1 MHVVTIAARNYLPF
15 ARLLARSFKQH
26 NPTDTFVILLVDAE
40 PGEISSE
47 QDFEIATPVDLPI
60 DPDEFRRLA
69 LFYNVTELSTAMKP
83 WALEMLLRRGSATA
97 VYLDPDIYVYSS
109 LAELET
115 LSLERGIVLTPH
127 GVVPMR
133 RDGLR
138 PTEADIMGSG
148 VYNLGFIAV
157 GQGNVPMLHWWQER
171 LRRDSISAPDQMLFT
186 DQRWIDLVPSYWECA
201 ILRDPGYNVAYWN
214 LDNRPVERI
223 DGELYAGG
231 RPLRF
236 FHFSGY
242 RPETPWVLSKYVA
255 DNPRVVLSEH
265 PVVRELCNEY
275 GRMAKSEGMVP
286 GQTAEYRFNRLANG
300 IPITRGMRRL
310 YRAEM
315 IRADKGKAD
324 YPPPPFDPSTESAL
338 HAWFLAPQGPRLN
351 RLLMDLWESRPDL
364 RRAFPGV
371 PRGNISGFLQWAAT
385 SGVAEQEIPAAWLP
399 GAEGLPRIPQPH
411 DTDLAG
417 VNLSGYFAAELGMG
431 QGGRLLIEAVKTS
444 GLPFSTLKSERTTSR
459 QLAEFSASD
468 SDLRYPI
475 NIAFVNADQFP
486 FWVADVGPE
495 LLEGR
500 YTIGVWAWEV
510 AEFPDRF
517 KEALDVVDEVW
528 AISEF
533 VRDAIAAKTSKPV
546 FVFPLP
552 IPLPKLDEIE
562 PLDRG
567 ALGLSD
573 EQYFLF
579 VFDYLSI
586 LERKNPLATVEAFC
600 LAFRDGEGP
609 SLVIKTINGELC
621 RVERERVRQ
630 ACTGRSDI
638 HLIEDYL
645 SAGTLHSL
653 MANAAAYVSL
663 HRSEG
668 YGLTMSEAM
677 SLGRPVIATGY
688 SGNLDFMNSEN
699 SLLVPF
705 ELVPVGPAAGPYP
718 ASTSW
723 AQPDI
728 RAAAAYLR
736 RIVDDPEFARQLGE
750 RARES
755 VAKVG
760 APSIAADF
768 VRGRVEAIMAG
779 GHRMR
784 KKGRATDQVM
794 LTRKVK
800 GGINAARRLIG
811 ATPDQYPPSLLL
823 RIARRSRR
831 GARRVLV
838 PLRRGANRRLG
849 DLDAR
854 GAVTPVS
861 LSTRVDEAVARVD
874 TLSARSDDLSARTDG
889 NLAISLDIGR
899 RLDTAVARLNGL
911 DLEMAAR
918 PYTADGMSME
928 RVAPDGARY
937 LGFSAEGAPDG
948 TYATFEDVFRGD
960 EDFIKERLRPY
971 VDLLAG
977 HGPVLDV
984 GCGRGEMLSLLAEA
998 GIPATG
1004 IDLDLSMLER
1014 ARAQGLQ
1021 VAQGD
1026 AIEYLSS
1033 LPNES
1038 LGAIVSFQV
1047 VEHLPVQA
1055 LRELTAQSRRVLR
1068 PGGVFIAET
1077 VNPHS
1082 PPALKVFWLDLTH
1095 VRPLF
1100 PESLLLLTQEC
1111 GFESGQVFFPLG
1123 SGDLDHDLRNCGEYA
1138 VVARVSQ
1145 GDL

>member
-15 ARLLARSFKQH
+15 ARLLARSFKRH
-26 NPTDTFVILLVDAE
+26 NSADTFVILLVDAE
-40 PGEISSE
+40 PGEVSPE
-47 QDFEIATPVDLPI
+47 ADFEIATPADLPI

-83 WALEMLLRRGSATA
+83 WALEMLLRRGSTTA

-115 LSLERGIVLTPH
+115 LSLEHGIVLTPH

-148 VYNLGFIAV
+148 VYNLGFVAV
-157 GQGNVPMLHWWQER
+157 GRTNIPMLHWWQER

-201 ILRDPGYNVAYWN
+201 ILRNPGYNVAYWN

-242 RPETPWVLSKYVA
+242 RPETPWILSKYVA

-265 PVVRELCNEY
+265 PVVRELCDEY
-275 GRMAKSEGMVP
+275 GRMAQAEGMMP
-286 GQTAEYRFNRLANG
+286 GQTTEYRFNRLANG

-310 YRAEM
+310 YRSEM
-315 IRADKGKAD
+315 IRADKGKAE
-324 YPPPPFDPSTESAL
+324 YPPAPFDPSTESDL
-338 HAWFLAPQGPRLN
+338 HDWFLAPQGHRLN
-351 RLLMDLWESRPDL
+351 RLLMDIWGSRPDL
-364 RRAFPGV
+364 RRAYPGV
-371 PRGNISGFLQWAAT
+371 PRGNVSGFLQWAAT

-399 GAEGLPRIPQPH
+399 GAEGLPRAGRPRA
-411 DTDLAG
+411 TNEMG

-431 QGGRLLIEAVKTS
+431 QGGRLLIEAVKAA
-444 GLPFSTLKSERTTSR
+444 GLPFSTLKSERTMSR
-459 QLAEFSASD
+459 QLAAFSAGD

-486 FWVADVGPE
+486 LWVTDVGTE

-510 AEFPDRF
+510 DEFPERF
-517 KEALDVVDEVW
+517 KEALDLVDEVW

-533 VRDAIAAKTSKPV
+533 VRDAIAAKTMKPV

-552 IPLPKLDEIE
+552 IPLPQLDEME

-567 ALGLSD
+567 ALELSD
-573 EQYFLF
+573 QPYFLF
-579 VFDYLSI
+579 VFDYLSV
-586 LERKNPLATVEAFC
+586 LERKNPLATIEAFC
-600 LAFRDGEGP
+600 LAFREGEGP
-609 SLVIKTINGELC
+609 SLVIKTINGDRC

-630 ACTGRSDI
+630 ASAGRSDI

-645 SAGTLHSL
+645 AAGTLHSL

-688 SGNLDFMNSEN
+688 SGNLDFMNSDN

-705 ELVPVGPAAGPYP
+705 ELVPVGPDAGPYP

-723 AQPDI
+723 AQPDT

-736 RIVDDPEFARQLGE
+736 QIIDDPEFARQLGE
-750 RARES
+750 RARAS
-755 VAKVG
+755 VATVG

-768 VRGRVEAIMAG
+768 VRGRVEAIMADG
-779 GHRMR
+779 SRRRHNDRTT
-784 KKGRATDQVM
+784 GRGM
-794 LTRKVK
+794 LTHMVK
-800 GGINAARRLIG
+800 RRINTARRLIG
-811 ATPDQYPPSLLL
+811 ATADQNPPSLVL
-823 RIARRSRR
+823 RVARRLRR
-831 GARRVLV
+831 VARRVLA
-838 PLRRGANRRLG
+838 PLRPGAHRSHDDTAG
-849 DLDAR
+849 SAATS
-854 GAVTPVS
+854 GS
-861 LSTRVDEAVARVD
+861 LRDRVDQTVARLN
-874 TLSARSDDLSARTDG
+874 TLSSRSDELSARTDG
-889 NLAISLDIGR
+889 TLAISLDVGR
-899 RLDTAVARLNGL
+899 RMDSAVARLDGL
-911 DLEMAAR
+911 DFEMAAR
-918 PYTADGMSME
+918 PYTADGKSME
-928 RVAPDGARY
+928 RVGPDGARY
-937 LGFSAEGAPDG
+937 LGFSAEGAADG

-971 VDLLAG
+971 VGLLAG

-1014 ARAQGLQ
+1014 ARGQGLQ
-1021 VAQGD
+1021 VAQAD
-1026 AIEYLSS
+1026 AIEYLSA
-1033 LPNES
+1033 LPDGS

-1055 LRELTAQSRRVLR
+1055 IRQLAAQSRRVLR

-1123 SGDLDHDLRNCGEYA
+1123 SGDLDRDLRSCGEYA
-1138 VVARVSQ
+1138 VVAHVGQ
-1145 GDL
+1145 GDS